1 MKVLVAFAS
10 ANGSTESIARAIG
23 DRLTARGC
31 NVVLGP
37 VGDMRSVI
45 AATTSA
51 GSNEGESVAFDAAVV
66 GSAVHSGRWLPEAT
80 AFVREAA
87 PSLENHPVWLFS
99 VCSIG
104 ETTSFLGERI
114 SRFTRARRRDSKE
127 LADLRRVTSCRDH
140 RYFAGVVKKG
150 QWNRFG
156 DLFLLL
162 TGGRHGDQRDW
173 TDIEQWANH
182 IADQL
187 TSEQLARNE

>member
-1 MKVLVAFAS
+1 MKVLVTFAS

-23 DRLTARGC
+23 DQLTARGC

-37 VGDMRSVI
+37 VGEMRSVI
-45 AATTSA
+45 AAPTSA
-51 GSNEGESVAFDAAVV
+51 DNNEGEGVAFDAAVI

-80 AFVREAA
+80 AFVHEAA
-87 PSLENHPVWLFS
+87 PALANHPVWLFS
-99 VCSIG
+99 VCSLG

-114 SRFTRARRRDSKE
+114 SRFARARRRDSKE
-127 LADLRRVTSCRDH
+127 LADLRQVTSCRDH

-162 TGGRHGDQRDW
+162 TGGHLGDQRDW

-187 TSEQLARNE
+187 TADQLARN